1 MNPHQSNQAFW
12 DASANWWKEKED
24 HRGLWR
30 KAHENPSLVL
40 GPLEMSFV
48 NNIGGKEVCVLGSG
62 DNEVAFALVGLGG
75 RVTSVDFS
83 QRRLDIAAN
92 RASQLGLQ
100 LSFLQAD
107 VTDLSALASSSFN
120 LVYTGGHVSVWVA
133 DIEKYYSEAVRILKS
148 RGIFLV
154 SEYHPIRRMWTGT
167 NGKENSCYNYLNR
180 GPYEYRSDE
189 GLPTFEYHWT
199 VSDHVQSVVNA
210 GCELVKVEEHDL
222 QVEDEHWLEVNLN
235 NFPSTLI
242 VVGRKKSVNSDI

>member
-1 MNPHQSNQAFW
+1 MNSHQSNQAFW

-24 HRGLWR
+24 HRGLCR
-30 KAHENPSLVL
+30 KAHENPSSVL
-40 GPLEMSFV
+40 SLLEMSFV
-48 NNIGGKEVCVLGSG
+48 NNIEGKEVCVLGSG

-75 RVTSVDFS
+75 WVTSVDFS

-107 VTDLSALASSSFN
+107 VTDLSALPSSSFD
-120 LVYTGGHVSVWVA
+120 LVYTGGHVSVWVS

-148 RGIFLV
+148 GGVFLV
-154 SEYHPIRRMWTGT
+154 SEYHPIRRMWTGS
-167 NGKENSCYNYLNR
+167 NGEENPCYSYLNR

-199 VSDHVQSVVNA
+199 VSDHVQAVVDA
-210 GCELVKVEEHDL
+210 GCELAKIEEHDL

-235 NFPSTLI
+235 NFPSTLM
-242 VVGRKKSVNSDI
+242 VVGRKKSAESGI